1 MTNNSRTGD
10 NSSGPKQPPNPTTQR
25 LPAIEQHS
33 FTHKNAEPMALTTP
47 TVIIIVGPTAVGKT
61 AAAVRLARHFKT
73 KIISADSRQCYRELN
88 IGVAKPSPA
97 ELAAVHHYFINSHS
111 IEEEI
116 SAATFEELALGY
128 TDEIFRTSPVAVMV
142 GGTGLYI
149 RAFTDGLDTIPPVD
163 QSIRSHIRLHYEEHG
178 LPWLQEE
185 IKKYDPAFFEQGEI
199 QNPQR
204 VMRALEVRLSTGQSI
219 LSFRAREPRKRPF
232 GIRTIGLQLP
242 KDQLHQH
249 IHTRVDAMM
258 SAGLLEEVKTLL
270 PYRHHNALQT
280 VGYKELFEYLDGKYT
295 LDQAVT
301 AIKTNTRQYAKRQL
315 TWFRRDLS
323 VRWTDPAIPLET
335 LL

>member
-1 MTNNSRTGD
+1 
-10 NSSGPKQPPNPTTQR
+10 
-25 LPAIEQHS
+25 
-33 FTHKNAEPMALTTP
+33 MALTPP

-61 AAAVRLARHFKT
+61 AAAIRLARHLKT

-97 ELAAVHHYFINSHS
+97 ELAAVHHYFIDTHS
-111 IEEEI
+111 IQAEVN
-116 SAATFEELALGY
+116 AATFEQLALDW
-128 TDEIFRTSPVAVMV
+128 TETIFRSSPVAVMV

-163 QSIRSHIRLHYEEHG
+163 PAIRSQVRRDYEEHG

-185 IKKYDPAFFEQGEI
+185 LKKYDPAFYAQGEM

-219 LSFRAREPRKRPF
+219 LSFRTREPAKRPF
-232 GIRTIGLQLP
+232 QIKTFGLQLP
-242 KDQLHQH
+242 KDELHDRINQ
-249 IHTRVDAMM
+249 RVDAMM
-258 SAGLLEEVKTLL
+258 QAGLLDEVKSLL
-270 PYRHHNALQT
+270 PWRHQNALQT
-280 VGYKELFEYLDGKYT
+280 VGYKELFGYLDGKHT
-295 LDQAVT
+295 LEQAINE
-301 AIKTNTRQYAKRQL
+301 IKTNTRQYAKRQL

-323 VRWTDPAIPLET
+323 VRWTDPATSLEK